1 LFVCGD
7 IYCQFN
13 NQQQQLIDK
22 LQESKEIE
30 KSLKEKILKEQQKFS
45 DLLGKY
51 DDLQLSP
58 LLSKEIQAE
67 LTQLQATMKD
77 VSISI
82 EKVEMIQQYWNAK
95 VFILC
100 IQFSTLQTANFL

>member
-1 LFVCGD
+1 LFVCGN
-7 IYCQFN
+7 IYYQFN
-13 NQQQQLIDK
+13 TQRQQLIDE
-22 LQESKEIE
+22 LQESRELE
-30 KSLKEKILKEQQKFS
+30 KSLKDKILKEQQKFYN
-45 DLLGKY
+45 LLVKY

-58 LLSKEIQAE
+58 LLNKEVQAE

-82 EKVEMIQQYWNAK
+82 EKVEMTQQYWNAK

-100 IQFSTLQTANFL
+100 IQFSTL